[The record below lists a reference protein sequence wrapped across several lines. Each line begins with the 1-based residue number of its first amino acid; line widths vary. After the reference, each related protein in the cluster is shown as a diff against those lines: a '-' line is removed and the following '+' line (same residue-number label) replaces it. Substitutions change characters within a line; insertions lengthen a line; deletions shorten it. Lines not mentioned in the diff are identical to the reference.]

1 MRNEVVA
8 QGVTLTVGE
17 LRSALTGLDDSARV
31 MVEGWCIDAV
41 ESSDLEVVF
50 VSEDAREVP
59 GDY

>member
-1 MRNEVVA
+1 MRHEVTA
-8 QGVTLTVGE
+8 QGTTLTVGE
-17 LRSALTGLDDSARV
+17 LRAALEGLDDSARV
-31 MVEGWCIDAV
+31 MVEGWWIDAV